1 MLKHKLTQTYSKIA
15 VVLFSALVV
24 LSSETQAVVSMVA
37 QTANSDSAE
46 TTIASDF
53 TLPVTLTS
61 NHQALD
67 GKKKTSIFTDN
78 VVIRQGS
85 LELLAERVELDA
97 TGGKRNEII
106 IASGNP
112 ASYKQRLEDGTM
124 VEAKASEIIYTVAS
138 RTISLK
144 GQASIVQNDVTVDG
158 DAILFDMAK
167 EQILASTDEN
177 SSGPVTTVISP
188 GAFSAGTDAP
198 EKPEK

>member
-1 MLKHKLTQTYSKIA
+1 MLKHKLTQTYSGIGL
-15 VVLFSALVV
+15 VLFSAV
-24 LSSETQAVVSMVA
+24 LL
-37 QTANSDSAE
+37 
-46 TTIASDF
+46 IASESHAAMNMAMQSQSAKETDTTMANDF
-53 TLPVTLTS
+53 NLPVTLTS

-67 GKKKTSIFTDN
+67 GKKKTSIFSDN

-85 LELLAERVELDA
+85 LELLADRVELDA

-106 IASGNP
+106 MASGKP
-112 ASYKQRLEDGTM
+112 ASYKQRLEDGSM
-124 VEAKASEIIYTVAS
+124 VEAKANEIIYTVAS

-144 GQASIVQNDVTVDG
+144 GQASIVQNEVTVDG

-188 GAFSAGTDAP
+188 GAFSEGDKAVNEP
-198 EKPEK
+198 Q